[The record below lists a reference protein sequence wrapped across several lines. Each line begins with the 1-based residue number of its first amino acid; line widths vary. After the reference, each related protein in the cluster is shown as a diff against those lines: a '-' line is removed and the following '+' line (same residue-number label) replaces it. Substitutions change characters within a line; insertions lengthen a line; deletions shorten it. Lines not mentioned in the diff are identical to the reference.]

1 MFKNSFMVKIITIV
15 VLAVI
20 LLIPVAMVR
29 ELIDERTSYKQS
41 VVEQIASNSSG
52 AQKIIG
58 PILAIPFQETTT
70 EAIDPENPQKTRQVT
85 REYVHYIIPQ
95 TLKINADAKVHSKK
109 LGIYQAQQY
118 NSALNFSG
126 SFNIEEIQ
134 KSLTTKNINLLDPYF
149 IVSISDNRGIMAANN
164 FKLND
169 KEFTFKEG
177 GNSKTFTNGIHIPL
191 KIEDLISLDAKNKF
205 SFELKLQGTQ
215 SLSVAPLGR
224 DSEFALESDW
234 KHPSFIGNIL
244 PINHK
249 ISEKGFAANW
259 QSSVLSNNIST
270 LFHNAFYS
278 SENYTDHFNEI
289 PLFSVNMIETVDE
302 YQLNERSVKY
312 AILFIGLTFMAFLI
326 FETVSHVRVHPV
338 QYTLVGFA
346 LVLFYLV
353 LLAFSEHIGFNQ
365 AYLYAALA
373 SSILIGLYL
382 CSVLKGI
389 IRGLSFTIG
398 LLALYGL
405 LFMILQSEDFALMM
419 GASLLFIVLA
429 AIMLITRNIDWYEL
443 SSSLTPR
450 KKEKEVVTPAQAV
463 VPMPTQIE
471 INNQEII
478 DQIDIDQD

>member
-1 MFKNSFMVKIITIV
+1 MIKIITIA

-41 VVEQIASNSSG
+41 VVEQIANSSSG

-70 EAIDPENPQKTRQVT
+70 EIIDPENPKKTRQVT
-85 REYVHYIIPQ
+85 KEYVRYIIPQ
-95 TLKINADAKVHSKK
+95 NLKINADAKVQSKK

-126 SFNIEEIQ
+126 SFDIEAIQ
-134 KSLTTKNINLLDPYF
+134 KSLTIKNIKLLDPY
-149 IVSISDNRGIMAANN
+149 IIISISDNRGIMAANN

-169 KEFTFKEG
+169 KDYTFKEG
-177 GNSKTFTNGIHIPL
+177 GNSKTFANGIHIPL
-191 KIEDLISLDAKNKF
+191 TIDDIKSLDDKNKF

-224 DSEFALESDW
+224 NSEFSLESDW

-244 PINHK
+244 PVNHK
-249 ISEKGFAANW
+249 ISEKGFSANW
-259 QSSVLSNNIST
+259 QSSGLSNNISS
-270 LFHNAFYS
+270 LFQNSLFAQESYA
-278 SENYTDHFNEI
+278 DHFSEI

-302 YQLNERSVKY
+302 YQLNERAVKY

-326 FETVSHVRVHPV
+326 FETVAHIRVHPV

-346 LVLFYLV
+346 LVLFYLI

-389 IRGLSFTIG
+389 VRGLSFTIG

-429 AIMLITRNIDWYEL
+429 AIMLITRKVDWYEL
-443 SSSLTPR
+443 PSPLASR
-450 KKEKEVVTPAQAV
+450 KKESITTPK
-463 VPMPTQIE
+463 ID
-471 INNQEII
+471 INNQDITH
-478 DQIDIDQD
+478 QIDRDEQ